1 MKALV
6 ERFGP
11 SPRAFLIV
19 PIVGGFLID
28 FLNALNIT
36 MCLNLLKS

>member
-1 MKALV
+1 
-6 ERFGP
+6 
-11 SPRAFLIV
+11 V

-36 MCLNLLKS
+36 FFINVFKQ